1 MLVTYL
7 NSLIFMFMFRCRIS
21 SSYRDSAISIVN
33 LTQSFGKAF
42 IISFIFLNIVL
53 FRPCFNAYIGVGE

>member
-33 LTQSFGKAF
+33 LTQSFGMTSIF
-42 IISFIFLNIVL
+42 SFIFLNIVL
-53 FRPCFNAYIGVGE
+53 FRPCNAYVRVDE